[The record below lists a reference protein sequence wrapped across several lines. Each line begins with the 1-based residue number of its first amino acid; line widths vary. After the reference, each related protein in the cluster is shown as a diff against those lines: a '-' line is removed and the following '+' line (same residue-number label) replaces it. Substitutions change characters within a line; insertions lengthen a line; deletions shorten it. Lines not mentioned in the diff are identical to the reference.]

1 MDEKIRDAA
10 RCWTLAQPIV
20 SAYVCAVVR
29 DVRDRDD
36 VLQEIAVAV
45 LESFDSYDPSRSLAG
60 WTLGIARNKIG
71 TYLRQRRR
79 HRLYF
84 NDETLMH
91 LADAMEST
99 AVDPTGAMDALQGC
113 MSELEGRARH
123 LCALRYE
130 NDLKPAAIAELLG
143 MNPNAV
149 AKALQRVREQ
159 IRACMERKT
168 VWERSPG

>member
-1 MDEKIRDAA
+1 MDDKLRDAA
-10 RCWTLAQPIV
+10 RCWTMAQPIV

-36 VLQEIAVAV
+36 VVQEIAVAV
-45 LESFDSYDPSRSLAG
+45 LESFDTYDANRSIAA

-79 HRLYF
+79 HRLHF
-84 NDETLMH
+84 NDDTLIQ
-91 LADAMEST
+91 LADAMESST
-99 AVDPTGAMDALQGC
+99 VELSGAMETLQGC
-113 MSELEGRARH
+113 LSELEGRARQ
-123 LCALRYE
+123 LCTLRYE
-130 NDLKPAAIAELLG
+130 SDLKPAAIAEVLG

-159 IRACMERKT
+159 IRACMERKSA
-168 VWERSPG
+168 WERSPG